1 MYWFSEGSRPYRV
14 DWRPEVHDSD
24 GLALWTGA
32 GERLWRPLNNPE
44 HVTAS
49 AFFDDS
55 PRGFGLLQ
63 RDRAF
68 EHYLDGV
75 HYERRPSLWVEPLE
89 PWGAGS
95 VQLVK
100 IPTDDEIHDNIV
112 AIGRASCGERV
123 GQYG

>member
-14 DWRPEVHDSD
+14 DGRPEVHDPD

-49 AFFDDS
+49 AFIDDS

-68 EHYLDGV
+68 EHYLYGV
-75 HYERRPSLWVEPLE
+75 HYE
-89 PWGAGS
+89 
-95 VQLVK
+95 
-100 IPTDDEIHDNIV
+100 
-112 AIGRASCGERV
+112 IGRASCRERV
-123 GQYG
+123 SQYVSISVVAVSLKQKTYKGD